1 MVCFVCLTHFI
12 PNVKLRIGFKLWF
25 FKTKNTFNVKTIKPF
40 HYSLKAPAAINLHLS
55 ILPVIIAPTLIKL
68 NILINSTIVYFQI
81 HESSW
86 KHRFWEIMITV
97 YLKCN
102 EVINSYYNACVAIS
116 VLIIEIEYL
125 HDGVGEVWQKI
136 DTIHFLLSA
145 FAN

>member
-1 MVCFVCLTHFI
+1 
-12 PNVKLRIGFKLWF
+12 
-25 FKTKNTFNVKTIKPF
+25 
-40 HYSLKAPAAINLHLS
+40 
-55 ILPVIIAPTLIKL
+55 
-68 NILINSTIVYFQI
+68 
-81 HESSW
+81 
-86 KHRFWEIMITV
+86 MITA

-102 EVINSYYNACVAIS
+102 EVINSYYNGCVAIR